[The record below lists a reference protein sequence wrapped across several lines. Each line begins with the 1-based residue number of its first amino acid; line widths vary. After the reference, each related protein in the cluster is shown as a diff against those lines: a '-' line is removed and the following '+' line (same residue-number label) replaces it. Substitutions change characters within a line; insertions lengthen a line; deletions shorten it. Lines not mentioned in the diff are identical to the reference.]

1 MMANATYRF
10 SGIKVAKVQYSIAV
24 NGLVATL
31 DSYRTVN
38 TYGIKPPWNVALT
51 D

>member
-24 NGLVATL
+24 NRLVRTL
-31 DSYRTVN
+31 DYLTMN